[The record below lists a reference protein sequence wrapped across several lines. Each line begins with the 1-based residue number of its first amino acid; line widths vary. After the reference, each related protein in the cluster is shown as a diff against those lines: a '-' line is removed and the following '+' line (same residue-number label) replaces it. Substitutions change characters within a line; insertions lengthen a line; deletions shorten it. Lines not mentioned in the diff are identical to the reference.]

1 MQAVSIYEPV
11 HEGLERVKERLRAV
25 GDVSSPYQAGLLDHA
40 LESAGKQMRPA
51 VTLLAANF
59 HPHDSNVIETM
70 AVAVELLHIASL
82 IHDDTVD
89 DSDTRR
95 GKATLSSAWGRNA
108 AVVAGDYIFAKSAT
122 FVCDTG
128 NIRVVRLFAETIMDL
143 STGQLHEMADSYESS
158 QSRERYL
165 KRIYNKTASLFTT
178 AGESGAVLSGASDQ
192 VVQTLREYGYNIGMA
207 FQIIDDILDFD
218 ASSEEL
224 GKPVGSDLAHGILT
238 LPAIL
243 AIERRPVDNPVVKW
257 LGDPEDSDALLQAVE
272 MVVQS
277 TFAIEDARAAAK
289 EYGCKALAAIG
300 RLDPNPSRRS
310 LQELVHYVLDR
321 RS

>member
-11 HEGLERVKERLRAV
+11 HRSLERVKERLQAV

-40 LESAGKQMRPA
+40 LESTGKRMRPA

-59 HPHDSNVIETM
+59 HPHDDDVIETM

-108 AVVAGDYIFAKSAT
+108 AVLAGDYIFAKSAT

-128 NIRVVRLFAETIMDL
+128 NIRVVRRFAETIMDL
-143 STGQLHEMADSYESS
+143 STGELHEMADSYEPS

-178 AGESGAVLSGASDQ
+178 AGESGALLSGAPERIA
-192 VVQTLREYGYNIGMA
+192 QTLREYGYNVGMA
-207 FQIIDDILDFD
+207 FQIVDDILDFD
-218 ASSEEL
+218 ASTEEL
-224 GKPVGSDLAHGILT
+224 GKPVGSDLAHGVLT
-238 LPAIL
+238 LPAII
-243 AIERRPVDNPVVKW
+243 AVERNPPDNPVLKW
-257 LGDPEDSDALLQAVE
+257 LGDPEDQDALSQAVD
-272 MVVQS
+272 MVQDTS
-277 TFAIEDARAAAK
+277 AIEDARMVAK
-289 EYGCKALAAIG
+289 EYGSRALGALED
-300 RLDPNPSRRS
+300 LDSNPSRRS
-310 LQELVHYVLDR
+310 LEDLVHYVLDR